1 MLLTRIAVAERRQPV
16 SSSACLTPD
25 RGGSLIDHGYMG
37 VQVELVV
44 AGERIR
50 ALPDPAGGLFDG
62 AGDFDRLLRASGPDR
77 ALLSAVDPHDE
88 TRLGP
93 GEMSALIAEIDL
105 ILDKAKPGPERRGLM
120 RLRAMAVRC
129 RQEGGQLL
137 FTGD

>member
-1 MLLTRIAVAERRQPV
+1 
-16 SSSACLTPD
+16 
-25 RGGSLIDHGYMG
+25 MG

-62 AGDFDRLLRASGPDR
+62 AGDFDRLLRASDPET
-77 ALLSAVDPHDE
+77 ALLNAVDPHGE

-105 ILDKAKPGPERRGLM
+105 MLGKAKPGPERRGLM
-120 RLRAMAVRC
+120 RLRTMAVRC
-129 RQEGGQLL
+129 GQEHGQLV